1 MRVWSIPH
9 PGVPIVT
16 MTLLILRGSA
26 GDPPGR
32 EGLASIAADLLDEGS
47 CGRSAAEM
55 HEAVSDIGAQLDIDV
70 GADAIALTITVLS
83 RVASRALAL
92 LADIALHPNLAEED
106 FSRVRQ
112 LRLHRM
118 LQLRDVPGV
127 VADRTFMKLLYG
139 DDPYGHLAIG
149 TEEALATLTA
159 DDARAFH
166 AGALLRSEAT
176 LIVAGECDHE
186 QLRREAADAFGGW
199 HGNGGREAE
208 SALPRRASPRLV
220 LVPRPGAPQSELRIG
235 HVATSRSTPDYYALL
250 VANMVLGGQ
259 FVSRINLN
267 LRADKGFTYGA
278 RTAFDFRRR
287 PGPFSLQASV
297 ERGATSRA
305 VAESLGELAGI
316 RGARPI
322 TDEEVAVGA
331 GPLVRGY
338 ARGFE
343 TSDQLARAAAQLV
356 VYDLPDDYFARFV
369 PCVEAVTPGEATAAA
384 ARHIDPARLVTL
396 VVGDLDIVAP
406 GLAQLGLG
414 EPLVLPTSTP

>member
-1 MRVWSIPH
+1 
-9 PGVPIVT
+9 
-16 MTLLILRGSA
+16 
-26 GDPPGR
+26 
-32 EGLASIAADLLDEGS
+32 
-47 CGRSAAEM
+47 M

-70 GADAIALTITVLS
+70 GADATALTITVLS

-92 LADIALHPNLAEED
+92 LADIALHPNLAEDD

-127 VADRTFMKLLYG
+127 VADRTFMQLLYG
-139 DDPYGHLAIG
+139 DDAYGHLAIG
-149 TEEALATLTA
+149 TEEALAAITA

-166 AGALLRSEAT
+166 AGALLGSEAT
-176 LIVAGECDHE
+176 LIVAGDGDHE
-186 QLRREAADAFGGW
+186 QLRREAAEAFGGW
-199 HGNGGREAE
+199 HGSGGREVE
-208 SALPRRASPRLV
+208 DSALPRGASPRLV

-235 HVATSRSTPDYYALL
+235 HVAVARSTPDYYALL

-287 PGPFSLQASV
+287 PGPFSVQASV
-297 ERGATSRA
+297 ERGATAPA
-305 VAESLGELAGI
+305 VAESLAELAGI

-322 TDEEVAVGA
+322 TEEEVAVGA

-338 ARGFE
+338 ARSFE
-343 TSDQLARAAAQLV
+343 TSDQIARAAAQLAM
-356 VYDLPDDYFARFV
+356 YDLPDDYYARFV
-369 PCVEAVTPGEATAAA
+369 PRVEAVTPGDATAAA
-384 ARHIDPARLVTL
+384 ARHIDLARLVTL
-396 VVGDLDIVAP
+396 VVGDLETIAP
-406 GLAQLGLG
+406 SLARLDLG
-414 EPLVLPTSTP
+414 EPLVIPASTS